1 MAKLSEADHQKRL
14 RKNRPTGRG
23 WFRIP
28 IATKLIL
35 GYLLIIVIT
44 SAVFTVV
51 GIRLIAD
58 RLVKEAQES
67 VRLDLNAG
75 REIYTSS
82 LNHIYDV
89 VRLTG
94 ERFFLSDALAS
105 GNIQDAASELKR
117 VKISEGLD
125 LLNITDKYGNVLLRV
140 NNPDNSGD
148 SQSHNELVAA
158 VLERNVAVSSTNIIS
173 VEDLKNESPLLTEQ
187 AYFEFIDTPLAR
199 ARNEIKETAGMILM
213 AAAPIRDDNG
223 VLIGVLYGGVLLNRN
238 YEIVDEIKRTVFEG
252 LEYKGQDIGTA
263 TIFQDDVRISTN
275 VKNQDGSRATGTRIM
290 EEVYNQVIIND
301 QPWIGRAYVVNN
313 WFITAYEP
321 IEDLDHHRIGIL
333 YVGISEQKYIDLKS
347 EAIFVFLT
355 ITIVGALVSMLLSY
369 YIARRISGP
378 IDRLV
383 SASREVA
390 SGNMDAKVES
400 RSNDELGELAIS
412 FNTMA
417 AALKQRDEKLKEYT
431 TSKIMESERLAII
444 GQLAAGVA
452 HELNNPLQGIV
463 SYSHLLLESMPNEEW
478 SRGNVEKIVTQANRC
493 RDIVRGL
500 LDFSRQRTIEKR
512 LYDVNMVLKECV
524 SLLENQAVFHNIEIV
539 SNLDP
544 KLPLV
549 VFDPSQIERVFMNII
564 INAAE
569 AMEGKG
575 KLVLMT
581 KFDPLENLV
590 EIGFKD
596 TGPGIS
602 KENLEKIFSP
612 FFTTKD
618 PGHGT
623 GLGLAISYG
632 IVKEH
637 KGMISVESQADK
649 GTTFIVRLPV
659 ISEETGTVDG

>member
-1 MAKLSEADHQKRL
+1 MSEATQKKRL
-14 RKNRPTGRG
+14 RKNHSTDRG
-23 WFRIP
+23 KFRIP

-35 GYLLIIVIT
+35 GYVAIIVIT
-44 SAVFTVV
+44 SAVFTAV

-58 RLVKEAQES
+58 RLVKEAQET

-75 REIYTSS
+75 REIYNSS
-82 LNHIYDV
+82 LNHVYDV

-94 ERFFLSDALAS
+94 ARFFLSDAITS

-117 VKISEGLD
+117 IKISERLD
-125 LLNITDKYGNVLLRV
+125 LLTVTDKYGNVLLRI
-140 NNPDNSGD
+140 NNPNTHGD
-148 SQSHNELVAA
+148 SQSHNDLVAA
-158 VLERNVAVSSTNIIS
+158 VLERNVAVASTTIIS
-173 VEDLKNESPLLTEQ
+173 AEDLNKETPLLAEQ
-187 AYFEFIDTPLAR
+187 AYFKFIDTPLAR
-199 ARNEIKETAGMILM
+199 ARNETEETAGMMLM
-213 AAAPIRDDNG
+213 AATPIRDDRG
-223 VLIGVLYGGVLLNRN
+223 ALIGVLYGGVLLNRN
-238 YEIVDEIKRTVFEG
+238 YEIVDEIKQTVFQG

-275 VKNQDGSRATGTRIM
+275 VKNQDGSRAVGTRIM
-290 EEVYNQVIIND
+290 ENVYSQVIFNGE
-301 QPWIGRAYVVNN
+301 PWIGRAYVVNN
-313 WFITAYEP
+313 WYITAYEP
-321 IEDLDHHRIGIL
+321 IENINHQRIGIL
-333 YVGISEQKYIDLKS
+333 YVGVSEQKYTDIKRD
-347 EAIFVFLT
+347 ATFVFLT
-355 ITIVGALVSMLLSY
+355 ITIIGALVSMMLSY
-369 YIARRISGP
+369 YIARRISRP
-378 IDRLV
+378 INRLV

-390 SGNMDAKVES
+390 SGNLDAKVES

-444 GQLAAGVA
+444 GQLSAGVA

-463 SYSHLLLESMPNEEW
+463 SYSHLLLETMPNEEW

-493 RDIVRGL
+493 KDIVRGL
-500 LDFSRQRTIEKR
+500 LDFSRQRVIEKR

-524 SLLENQAVFHNIEIV
+524 SLLENQALFHNIQIV
-539 SNLDP
+539 SNFDP

-575 KLVLMT
+575 KLILTT
-581 KFDPLENLV
+581 KFDPAENV
-590 EIGFKD
+590 AEIGFRD

-637 KGMISVESQADK
+637 KGTLSVESEVAK

-659 ISEETGTVDG
+659 KAEETGITNG